1 LVFDFLPPTPDFPHF
16 SWKEGL
22 FLPRR
27 LGRVGVMSA
36 WMALLLAVATLE
48 VRAELGPW
56 NEDAAAAWFA
66 AHPGPVEWKAALP
79 ERVAALAAR
88 YEAQG
93 SRVFQGDADFVA
105 WLDHVRWVRLGLELK
120 ALESDADLRRAF
132 VELGCRP
139 GPARML
145 LQALHPLDDAPRAL
159 EILLRLQ
166 LAAPEDLAEYAALGA
181 AYAVVF
187 DQPFP
192 RDWPH
197 HQVDPAQVPMADL
210 DPTVRFADLVAAQRA
225 KKLEHDPR
233 QLQVEELKFVVD
245 TQVALTELEWA
256 RREIKLSLSKFGRA
270 YQSIRYDTRRAVDG
284 IFDWPQGSYRL
295 RDILEKGGI
304 CVDQA
309 YYAATVGKARG
320 IPTLYFSGQGA
331 AGGHAWFGYMEK
343 PGKWDMDCGRYES
356 QNYPVGEALDPQT
369 WRPINDAELN
379 LMVADLPRQPTY
391 GAARAALA
399 WALMAGNPE
408 AFLARL
414 REARALMPG
423 LPDTWRVEEAYLKKS
438 GAAADVRKAFYTEWI
453 RQFDKQ
459 TDFKVYGQNQL
470 LALLKEAN
478 DPAAAELQKEI
489 VRENRRKRFDLGIG
503 AGVEGIFTHIEA
515 GNWKEAEREFKR
527 VVRRFDDKGGGNLFY
542 QLIQPYVL
550 TCAEEGKWDLAQDA
564 IKYAEKR
571 MPVEP
576 DSILRREFDR
586 LQMMVA
592 RRLRP
597 APETP

>member
-1 LVFDFLPPTPDFPHF
+1 MRAIL
-16 SWKEGL
+16 
-22 FLPRR
+22 
-27 LGRVGVMSA
+27 
-36 WMALLLAVATLE
+36 ALLLVVAAAE
-48 VRAELGPW
+48 PRAELGPW
-56 NEDAAAAWFA
+56 NEAAAAWFA
-66 AHPGPVEWKAALP
+66 AHPGPAEWKAALP
-79 ERVAALAAR
+79 ERESALAAR
-88 YEAQG
+88 HEAQG
-93 SRVFQGDADFVA
+93 VRVFQGDADFAA
-105 WLDHVRWVRLGLELK
+105 WLDHARWVRLGLELK
-120 ALESDADLRRAF
+120 ALETDADLRRAF
-132 VELGCRP
+132 ATLGSRP
-139 GPARML
+139 GPARTL

-159 EILLRLQ
+159 EILLRLH

-197 HQVDPAQVPMADL
+197 HQVDPAQVPMADP
-210 DPTVRFADLVAAQRA
+210 DPPVRFADLVAAHRA
-225 KKLEHDPR
+225 KKLDHDPR
-233 QLQVEELKFVVD
+233 QLRVEELKFVVD
-245 TQVALTELEWA
+245 TRIALAELEWA
-256 RREIKLSLSKFGRA
+256 RREVKLSLSKFGRA
-270 YQSIRYDTRRAVDG
+270 YQSIRYDHRRAQAQV
-284 IFDWPQGSYRL
+284 FDWPQGSYRL

-309 YYAATVGKARG
+309 HYAATAGKARG

-369 WRPINDAELN
+369 WRPINDSELD
-379 LMVADLPRQPTY
+379 LMVADLPRQPAY

-399 WALMAGNPE
+399 WALMAGDTE

-423 LPDTWRVEEAYLKKS
+423 LPDPWHVEEAYLKKS
-438 GAAADVRKAFYTEWI
+438 GAGAGVRKAFYTEWI

-503 AGVEGIFTHIEA
+503 AGVEGIFTHIDA

-527 VVRRFDDKGGGNLFY
+527 VVRRFDDQGGGNLFY
-542 QLIQPYVL
+542 QLIRPYVL
-550 TCAEEGKWDLAQDA
+550 TCAEEGKWDLAEDA

-576 DSILRREFDR
+576 ESILRMEFDR
-586 LQMMVA
+586 LQMVVS

-597 APETP
+597 AGQTP